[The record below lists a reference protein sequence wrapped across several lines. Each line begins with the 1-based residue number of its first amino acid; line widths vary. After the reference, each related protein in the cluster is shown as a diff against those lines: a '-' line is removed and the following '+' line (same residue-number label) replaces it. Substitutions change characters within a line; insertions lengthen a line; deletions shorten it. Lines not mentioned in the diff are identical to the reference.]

1 MLRHIRRVGG
11 QNQYIFSSLGNKIYY
26 DAKLLHCFSPPTWLP
41 CKPSISRFK
50 TITVFFD
57 RLSMIDLLSLIF
69 KNIWSFG
76 SLAQNDTKIKSLFI
90 KIHASNDECWSCL
103 VVVSVTT
110 CVHKTE
116 NPGLAFNRFNW
127 CRHDFITL
135 CDWGV
140 FYFGTLEF
148 SLVNRKTICKESASV
163 LEYIKVSPRH
173 IVFTPIVKME
183 FREKA
188 RKWIVLSFSYLYL
201 TLSGFHFQRNRPYFL
216 HKLRAAPCWSPF
228 YMFSDIFIE
237 GCPHACVRQMLNEVI
252 KRLQHDPTFSRTKE
266 MLKMW
271 TKANLLQHGH
281 SIFQHVSTFLKG
293 PFKQSQHLLQ
303 QMLGECWSKC
313 WDRLNE
319 PLCRCH
325 SGYRPLLADLDTPPY
340 KNVITSD
347 YWE

>member
-50 TITVFFD
+50 TITVSFD
-57 RLSMIDLLSLIF
+57 RLSMIDFMSLIF

-76 SLAQNDTKIKSLFI
+76 SLAQNDTKIRSLYI

-140 FYFGTLEF
+140 LFWYLGI
-148 SLVNRKTICKESASV
+148 LVSEPQNNLQGIRFCS
-163 LEYIKVSPRH
+163 
-173 IVFTPIVKME
+173 
-183 FREKA
+183 
-188 RKWIVLSFSYLYL
+188 WIHQ
-201 TLSGFHFQRNRPYFL
+201 G
-216 HKLRAAPCWSPF
+216 
-228 YMFSDIFIE
+228 I
-237 GCPHACVRQMLNEVI
+237 
-252 KRLQHDPTFSRTKE
+252 
-266 MLKMW
+266 
-271 TKANLLQHGH
+271 
-281 SIFQHVSTFLKG
+281 
-293 PFKQSQHLLQ
+293 
-303 QMLGECWSKC
+303 
-313 WDRLNE
+313 
-319 PLCRCH
+319 
-325 SGYRPLLADLDTPPY
+325 TPPY
-340 KNVITSD
+340 CFHTNRQDGV
-347 YWE
+347 